1 LVEAG
6 ESVAVDPVAS
16 AVRRAGELLD
26 DGDVREA
33 RELVTGVLDAGGTR
47 AVLLWTLAD
56 VEFADGDLVV
66 GQALLA
72 EAVDESGQHAA
83 AVARQLHVL
92 SRNGLWRDGLLTAEE
107 IPANL
112 RHDPLVRAEAGDFYR
127 SCGCRA
133 HASECYGPPDGLR
146 RSARAARRWCRLR
159 SGGPFALI
167 RRKIRSR
174 EETNLLSKLRQGRS
188 DTRLLGKV
196 GLDERQA
203 QRSRIKVETLHY
215 RLIRLSYGW
224 GAAARAGYRLIPA
237 VILMMWLVLLAV
249 TYAGG
254 FASGLADTAEAAACS
269 ASIAAAFV
277 VLVVVIL
284 VKHDLRPRFR
294 LRVSTRIFIV
304 YFFVVGVLESAAGEG
319 YDRHIL
325 PIAGWRAWIVLG
337 LIVMPA
343 AIACLPAGGMI
354 GFGLWRWRVR
364 RLARE
369 DCLLVVLDILL
380 STLDYLRSETG
391 YRTISDRLARA
402 RELEYAA
409 RCLTRD
415 LLPSRTTTYLGSGDW
430 LVQRTAGWAEALIH
444 MQRQIVASIPA
455 GQTKLEALLIH
466 EIRCLA
472 TNDLGTLA
480 WRQPPPPL
488 PRRTVLRRQA
498 ITVVR
503 TILVAGLPLAVVLI
517 TQQFL
522 HVGPGVFGWSRIT
535 TGIWALLYVM
545 LSLDP
550 AIRDKIDAAH
560 EIAGLLH
567 TTSQQPR

>member
-1 LVEAG
+1 MSDLSGMPGWVEARG
-6 ESVAVDPVAS
+6 SIAVDSLSS
-16 AVRRAGELLD
+16 AVQRAAELLD

-33 RELVTGVLDAGGTR
+33 RELITEALDAGGTR

-56 VEFADGDLVV
+56 VEFADDDLVA
-66 GQALLA
+66 GQVLLA
-72 EAVDESGQHAA
+72 EAVEESGQDAA
-83 AVARQLHVL
+83 AVARRIHVL
-92 SRNGLWRDGLLTAEE
+92 NRNGLWRDVLLTVEE
-107 IPANL
+107 IPADL
-112 RHDPLVRAEAGDFYR
+112 RHDPLVRTETGDFYR
-127 SCGCRA
+127 GCGCPA
-133 HASECYGPPDGLR
+133 HASECYGPPSGLR

-174 EETNLLSKLRQGRS
+174 EEANLLSKLRQGRS
-188 DTRLLGKV
+188 NTRLLDKV

-224 GAAARAGYRLIPA
+224 DAAARAGYRLIPA
-237 VILMMWLVLLAV
+237 VILPIWLVLLGV
-249 TYAGG
+249 TYAAG
-254 FASGLADTAEAAACS
+254 FTSGLADTAEAAACS
-269 ASIAAAFV
+269 ASVATAFV
-277 VLVVVIL
+277 VLVVLFL
-284 VKHDLRPRFR
+284 VKRDLRPRFR
-294 LRVSTRIFIV
+294 FRVSTRIFIA
-304 YFFVVGVLESAAGEG
+304 YFFLVSVLELAAGEG
-319 YDRHIL
+319 YDRDML
-325 PIAGWRAWIVLG
+325 PTAGWWSWVVLG

-354 GFGLWRWRVR
+354 GFGLWRWHVR

-391 YRTISDRLARA
+391 YRPVSDRLAKA

-415 LLPSRTTTYLGSGDW
+415 LLPSRTTSYLGSGDW

-455 GQTKLEALLIH
+455 GKTKLEALLTH

-472 TNDLGTLA
+472 MNDLGTLA

-488 PRRTVLRRQA
+488 PRRAVLRRQA

-503 TILVAGLPLAVVLI
+503 TILVAGLPL
-517 TQQFL
+517 T
-522 HVGPGVFGWSRIT
+522 
-535 TGIWALLYVM
+535 VM
-545 LSLDP
+545 G
-550 AIRDKIDAAH
+550 AYF
-560 EIAGLLH
+560 
-567 TTSQQPR
+567 